1 MSGKAKECSEREREK
16 REKDN
21 GEWRSERG
29 GEPQRRR
36 SGRAPCSTRLEE
48 AGSDTLLLSLSLSC
62 SCSFDFI
69 FVFPLCPNLLS
80 LCLSRSYE
88 LASLHNSV
96 EFSEFS
102 ANFLCEAL
110 ALRSVIVVFHFNSLN
125 SRGFFE
131 RWR

>member
-48 AGSDTLLLSLSLSC
+48 AGSDTLLLSLSLALALLILFLFFLCALIC
-62 SCSFDFI
+62 S
-69 FVFPLCPNLLS
+69 LS
-80 LCLSRSYE
+80 VSRSYE

-125 SRGFFE
+125 CRGFFE